1 MNLPTQQLLAIVT
14 IYFLTLA
21 EPVQKDP
28 LIDQRGEAIVKVGV
42 ILLAVGS
49 VIIVKILS
57 PRVEHAII
65 FAIIVSFGLMA
76 FFLIK

>member
-1 MNLPTQQLLAIVT
+1 MNLPTQQLLAIITV
-14 IYFLTLA
+14 YFLTLA

-49 VIIVKILS
+49 VIAVRILS

-65 FAIIVSFGLMA
+65 FAIIVSFGLIA
-76 FFLIK
+76 FLFIK

>member
-1 MNLPTQQLLAIVT
+1 MNLPTQQLLAIIT

-21 EPVQKDP
+21 EPIQKDP
-28 LIDQRGEAIVKVGV
+28 LIDQRGEVIVKVCV

-49 VIIVKILS
+49 VIAVKILS

-65 FAIIVSFGLMA
+65 FAIVVSFGLIA
-76 FFLIK
+76 FFLIR

>member
-1 MNLPTQQLLAIVT
+1 MNLPTQKILAIIT

-21 EPVQKDP
+21 EPIQKDP

-42 ILLAVGS
+42 ILLALGS
-49 VIIVKILS
+49 VIVVKILS

-65 FAIIVSFGLMA
+65 FAIVVSFGLIA
-76 FFLIK
+76 FFLIR